1 MEIYTFGLV
10 CAAATFLN
18 IWIGHV
24 SVRAIE
30 RRSERLWQP
39 MAVFAL
45 AGVFAL
51 ASSLN
56 ATGNNQA
63 VLGITG
69 FMLLWDSFEF
79 YRQQKRIRIGH
90 APANPANPRHQR
102 ILEEFAN
109 ATTVDLLDRSIRG
122 RQYSEDEIATILKE
136 ESTK

>member
-1 MEIYTFGLV
+1 MNTFGVV

-30 RRSERLWQP
+30 RRAERLWQP

-45 AGVFAL
+45 AGIFAL
-51 ASSLN
+51 VSSLS
-56 ATGNNQA
+56 TSGNNQA

-69 FMLLWDSFEF
+69 FMLMWDSFEF

-102 ILEEFAN
+102 ILAEFPRS
-109 ATTVDLLDRSIRG
+109 TTVDLLDRPIRG
-122 RQYSEDEIATILKE
+122 KQYSPDEIATMLKE